1 MNQKGNRDR
10 LTFIYKE
17 ILLKEY
23 KRLRSSG
30 LTTIEKRKYPRV
42 YTNTPLSY
50 ALKNDDV
57 DRIKEGLGR
66 AVNISQGGI
75 LIETNTAFKWQ
86 DILQLSLNVEGEF
99 VTISGKVVYCNA
111 VDSGTFHTGIEFFKI
126 NEKILSFVIGLLKS
140 YL

>member
-1 MNQKGNRDR
+1 M
-10 LTFIYKE
+10 
-17 ILLKEY
+17 
-23 KRLRSSG
+23 
-30 LTTIEKRKYPRV
+30 TTIEKRKYPRV